1 MIVLDTNVVS
11 EIMAGP
17 AESPALAWLSDQ
29 AGQDLRISVM
39 TAAEITHGLARMPGG
54 QKKDRLSSAW
64 DGVVTSWARTFLTV
78 DVETAR
84 IAGEIQGMRSRA
96 GRPLHL
102 ADALIAASALRNSA
116 ALATRNTK
124 DFLGLGLTLANPW
137 ES

>member
-11 EIMAGP
+11 EIMTGP
-17 AESPALAWLSDQ
+17 PESLVLAWLSEQ
-29 AGQDLRISVM
+29 LGEDLRISVIA
-39 TAAEITHGLARMPGG
+39 AAEITYGLARMPGG

-64 DGVVTSWARTFLTV
+64 DGVVASWATTFLTV

-102 ADALIAASALRNSA
+102 ADAVIAATALRYGA

-124 DFLGLGLTLANPW
+124 DFRGLGLTLANPW